1 MPSIDKK
8 EKKIIEAFLFAADEP
23 LDLATL
29 QSKVKKNTDVLEIL
43 NELQKEYQ
51 ERGINLIKLANRW
64 SFRTSIDLADQL
76 REEITGQ
83 KKLSK
88 AAIETLA
95 IIAYHQPVTRSEIEE
110 IRGVSF
116 STGTMEVLF
125 ELGWVKPAGR
135 KDIPGKPLAYGTTD
149 SFLSHFNLNSLEDLP
164 NSDEL
169 MAAGLID
176 SRVDSSIF
184 GTSKFTKEDDNSIKE
199 NIFSNIDEMIS
210 DTLDNK
216 DAENNENKEEADQNL
231 DEPYEDNEEDDDYD
245 DDEDEDDDEE
255 DDDEEDEE
263 DDKEK

>member
-1 MPSIDKK
+1 MKNNYLKD
-8 EKKIIEAFLFAADEP
+8 KKIIEAFLFAADEP
-23 LDLATL
+23 LDLETL
-29 QSKVKKNTDVLEIL
+29 ESKVEKNSEVLKIL
-43 NELQKEYQ
+43 EELHVEYKD
-51 ERGINLIKLANRW
+51 RGINLIKLANKW

-76 REEITGQ
+76 REEVTSQ

-135 KDIPGKPLAYGTTD
+135 KDIPGKPLAYGT
-149 SFLSHFNLNSLEDLP
+149 SEKFLSHFNLNSLEDLP
-164 NSDEL
+164 NSEEL

-184 GTSKFTKEDDNSIKE
+184 GTNKFAKEEENENLKE
-199 NIFSNIDEMIS
+199 NIFSNIDDMIN
-210 DTLDNK
+210 DTLK
-216 DAENNENKEEADQNL
+216 NEGDTKN
-231 DEPYEDNEEDDDYD
+231 
-245 DDEDEDDDEE
+245 
-255 DDDEEDEE
+255 
-263 DDKEK
+263 

>member
-1 MPSIDKK
+1 MKNNYLKD
-8 EKKIIEAFLFAADEP
+8 KKIIEAFLFAADEP
-23 LDLATL
+23 LDLETL
-29 QSKVKKNTDVLEIL
+29 QSKVQKNSEVLKIL
-43 NELQKEYQ
+43 EELQVEYRD
-51 ERGINLIKLANRW
+51 RGINLIKLANKW

-76 REEITGQ
+76 REEVTSQ

-135 KDIPGKPLAYGTTD
+135 KDIPGKPLAYGT
-149 SFLSHFNLNSLEDLP
+149 SEKFLSHFNLNSLEDLP
-164 NSDEL
+164 NSEEL

-184 GTSKFTKEDDNSIKE
+184 GTNKFAKEEENENLKE
-199 NIFSNIDEMIS
+199 NIFSNIDDMIS
-210 DTLDNK
+210 DTLK
-216 DAENNENKEEADQNL
+216 NEGDTKN
-231 DEPYEDNEEDDDYD
+231 
-245 DDEDEDDDEE
+245 
-255 DDDEEDEE
+255 
-263 DDKEK
+263 

>member
-1 MPSIDKK
+1 MKNNYLKD
-8 EKKIIEAFLFAADEP
+8 KKIIEAFLFAADEP
-23 LDLATL
+23 LDLETL
-29 QSKVKKNTDVLEIL
+29 ESKVEKNSEVLKIL
-43 NELQKEYQ
+43 EELQVEYKD
-51 ERGINLIKLANRW
+51 RGINLIKLANKW

-76 REEITGQ
+76 REEVTSQ

-135 KDIPGKPLAYGTTD
+135 KDIPGKPLAYGT
-149 SFLSHFNLNSLEDLP
+149 SEKFLSHFNLNSLEDLP
-164 NSDEL
+164 NSEEL

-184 GTSKFTKEDDNSIKE
+184 GTNKFAKEEENENLKE
-199 NIFSNIDEMIS
+199 NIFSNIDDMIS
-210 DTLDNK
+210 DTLK
-216 DAENNENKEEADQNL
+216 NEGDTKN
-231 DEPYEDNEEDDDYD
+231 
-245 DDEDEDDDEE
+245 
-255 DDDEEDEE
+255 
-263 DDKEK
+263 

>member
-1 MPSIDKK
+1 MKNNYLKD
-8 EKKIIEAFLFAADEP
+8 KKIIEAFLFAADEP
-23 LDLATL
+23 LDLETL
-29 QSKVKKNTDVLEIL
+29 QSKVEKNSELSKILE
-43 NELQKEYQ
+43 ELQVEYKD
-51 ERGINLIKLANRW
+51 RGINLIKLANKW

-76 REEITGQ
+76 REEVTSQ

-135 KDIPGKPLAYGTTD
+135 KDIPGKPLAYGT
-149 SFLSHFNLNSLEDLP
+149 SEKFLSHFNLNSLEDLP
-164 NSDEL
+164 NSEEL

-184 GTSKFTKEDDNSIKE
+184 GTNKFAKEEENENLKE
-199 NIFSNIDEMIS
+199 NIFSNIDDMIG
-210 DTLDNK
+210 DTLK
-216 DAENNENKEEADQNL
+216 NEGDTKN
-231 DEPYEDNEEDDDYD
+231 
-245 DDEDEDDDEE
+245 
-255 DDDEEDEE
+255 
-263 DDKEK
+263 

>member
-1 MPSIDKK
+1 MKNNYLKD
-8 EKKIIEAFLFAADEP
+8 KKIIEAFLFAADEP
-23 LDLATL
+23 LDLETL
-29 QSKVKKNTDVLEIL
+29 ESKVEKNSEVLKIL
-43 NELQKEYQ
+43 EELQVEYKD
-51 ERGINLIKLANRW
+51 RGINLIKLANKW

-76 REEITGQ
+76 REEVTSQ

-135 KDIPGKPLAYGTTD
+135 KDIPGKPLAYGT
-149 SFLSHFNLNSLEDLP
+149 SENFLSHFNLNSLEDLP
-164 NSDEL
+164 NSEEL

-184 GTSKFTKEDDNSIKE
+184 GTNKFAKEEENENLKE
-199 NIFSNIDEMIS
+199 NIFSNIDDMIS
-210 DTLDNK
+210 DTLK
-216 DAENNENKEEADQNL
+216 NEGDTKN
-231 DEPYEDNEEDDDYD
+231 
-245 DDEDEDDDEE
+245 
-255 DDDEEDEE
+255 
-263 DDKEK
+263 

>member
-1 MPSIDKK
+1 M
-8 EKKIIEAFLFAADEP
+8 
-23 LDLATL
+23 
-29 QSKVKKNTDVLEIL
+29 
-43 NELQKEYQ
+43 
-51 ERGINLIKLANRW
+51 
-64 SFRTSIDLADQL
+64 
-76 REEITGQ
+76 
-83 KKLSK
+83 SK

-135 KDIPGKPLAYGTTD
+135 KDVPGKPLAYGTTD

-184 GTSKFTKEDDNSIKE
+184 GTSKFTKDEDDSLKE

-216 DAENNENKEEADQNL
+216 DADINKKNENDEENQ
-231 DEPYEDNEEDDDYD
+231 
-245 DDEDEDDDEE
+245 DDEDEDEE
-255 DDDEEDEE
+255 DLDDEEDEDENEE
-263 DDKEK
+263 DKVK

>member
-1 MPSIDKK
+1 MKNDYLKD
-8 EKKIIEAFLFAADEP
+8 KKIIEAFLFAADEP
-23 LDLATL
+23 LDMETL
-29 QSKVKKNTDVLEIL
+29 QSKVSKATDVLKIVE
-43 NELQKEYQ
+43 ELQNEYKD
-51 ERGINLIKLANRW
+51 RGINLIKLANKW

-76 REEITGQ
+76 REEVTSQ

-95 IIAYHQPVTRSEIEE
+95 IIAYYQPVTRSEIEE

-135 KDIPGKPLAYGTTD
+135 KDIPGKPLAYGT
-149 SFLSHFNLNSLEDLP
+149 SEKFLSHFNLNSLEDLP

-184 GTSKFTKEDDNSIKE
+184 GTNKFAKEEENENLKE
-199 NIFSNIDEMIS
+199 NIFSNIDDMIS
-210 DTLDNK
+210 DTLK
-216 DAENNENKEEADQNL
+216 NEGDTKN
-231 DEPYEDNEEDDDYD
+231 
-245 DDEDEDDDEE
+245 
-255 DDDEEDEE
+255 
-263 DDKEK
+263 